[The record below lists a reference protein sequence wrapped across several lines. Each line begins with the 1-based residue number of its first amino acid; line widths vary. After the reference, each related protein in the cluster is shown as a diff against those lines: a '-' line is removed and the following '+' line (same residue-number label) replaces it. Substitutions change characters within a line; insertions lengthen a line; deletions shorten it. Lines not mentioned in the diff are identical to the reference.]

1 MLVVFV
7 SCFVSRDIAV
17 EFAYI
22 LSVNVHL
29 FVQVLNLYSYMSTNT
44 SKAGPSKGPS
54 NPPVVLPGTGNNILI
69 SPRQRLNPLLECIRD
84 VGKEFSDIVP
94 DFQVGRTTCILF
106 LSLRYHRLHPEYV
119 MQRIEA
125 IGNAYNLRILLLLC
139 DITEHQEPIREL
151 TRKCLIN
158 NITVIVAWSN
168 EEAGAYISTFKRFE
182 HKPPDL
188 IKERVDKDYTSV
200 YRTALTSINKVN
212 KTDVETLRSSI
223 GSFADIAQAPT
234 ERLQA
239 LPGFGQVKVK
249 RVKEAFERPFR
260 NNATS
265 STPDSFSQQQKQ
277 VPSDTPAQQDVV

>member
-158 NITVIVAWSN
+158 NITVIVAWRSSF
-168 EEAGAYISTFKRFE
+168 ISFP
-182 HKPPDL
+182 HSCWNML
-188 IKERVDKDYTSV
+188 TSV
-200 YRTALTSINKVN
+200 FVMIATKKREPTFPH
-212 KTDVETLRSSI
+212 SS
-223 GSFADIAQAPT
+223 A
-234 ERLQA
+234 
-239 LPGFGQVKVK
+239 
-249 RVKEAFERPFR
+249 
-260 NNATS
+260 S
-265 STPDSFSQQQKQ
+265 STNRQI
-277 VPSDTPAQQDVV
+277 